1 MKAVVET
8 VLNSPVPQIT
18 LKPETAADEAV
29 LDAILNRNGAASSPD
44 CGYAIVSFERN
55 GTSFQKLTFGL
66 ANCTA
71 IIEPPQNCTQL
82 YVECGY
88 WEINYS
94 I

>member
-1 MKAVVET
+1 MKAKVQT
-8 VLNSPVPQIT
+8 ILNSPVPQLI
-18 LKPETAADEAV
+18 LKPETPADEAV
-29 LDAILNRNGAASSPD
+29 LDAILNRNGAPSAPD

-55 GTSFQKLTFGL
+55 GTSYQSITFGL
-66 ANCTA
+66 ANCTNV
-71 IIEPPQNCTQL
+71 IEPPQECTQE

>member
-18 LKPETAADEAV
+18 LKPETPADEAV
-29 LDAILNRNGAASSPD
+29 LDAILNRNGPASAPD

-55 GTSFQKLTFGL
+55 GTSYQKLTFGL
-66 ANCTA
+66 TNCSGSSD
-71 IIEPPQNCTQL
+71 ECTQL

-88 WEINYS
+88 WDKNYS
-94 I
+94 E

>member
-1 MKAVVET
+1 MKAKVQT
-8 VLNSPVPQIT
+8 ILNSPVPQLI
-18 LKPETAADEAV
+18 LKPETPADEAV
-29 LDAILNRNGAASSPD
+29 LDAILNRNGAASAPD

-71 IIEPPQNCTQL
+71 IIEPPQDCTQL